1 VNNILRILLIF
12 IIFSGCSL
20 NKNSNFWTNKK
31 IKPEEQDNSKEIFA
45 KEKLLDVEINPN
57 LKISLYAKPIDKSF
71 INNNDNNNGRVN
83 YNGELK
89 NISKF
94 KYSKIINFDQYEPE
108 ILFHK
113 ENIIFFDNKGAIF
126 KFNDESKLVWK
137 KNHYSK
143 LEKKQKPILFF
154 SNNNKILIVGDNI
167 AKYYALD
174 IESGKLIWMKNSI
187 APFNSQIKIY
197 KDKFFIIDF
206 QNILRCYSIKD
217 GKEIWNR
224 KTQNSLI
231 SSQKKLSLV
240 ILKNKLYFNNTLGD
254 ITAVNLNDGELLWQ
268 SPTQSSLSTSENFF
282 LKTSDLIADQSALYF
297 SNNKNEFFSFDINSG
312 AINWKQKINSTLR
325 PTLIDNYIFTVSIE
339 GYLFVIE
346 KNSGKIVRSTN
357 IFKNFKPKKRIKIKP
372 SGFIVGKDNIYLT
385 TTNGKLL
392 IIDIKNGQT
401 KSILK
406 IDREKILRPSVSNKS
421 LYIAKDNSIIKLN

>member
-1 VNNILRILLIF
+1 MNNILRILLIF

-31 IKPEEQDNSKEIFA
+31 IKPEEQDNSKEIFT

-83 YNGELK
+83 YNGKLK

-154 SNNNKILIVGDNI
+154 ANDNKTLIVTDNI
-167 AKYYALD
+167 AKYYAINIDNGNLLW
-174 IESGKLIWMKNSI
+174 SKNNS
-187 APFNSQIKIY
+187 APFNSQIKIH
-197 KDKFFIIDF
+197 KDKFFVIDLE
-206 QNILRCYSIKD
+206 NILRAYSIKN
-217 GKEIWNR
+217 GEEIWNV
-224 KTQNSLI
+224 KTENSFI
-231 SSQKKLSLV
+231 KSQKKLSIV
-240 ILKNKLYFNNTLGD
+240 IIDKKIYFNNSLGD
-254 ITAVNLNDGELLWQ
+254 ISSVNIDTGELIWQ
-268 SPTQSSLSTSENFF
+268 TPTQNTLYYDETFF
-282 LKTSDLIADQSALYF
+282 LKTSEIIADKKTLYF
-297 SNNKNEFFSFDINSG
+297 SNNKNQFFALDLITG
-312 AINWKQKINSTLR
+312 RINWQQKINSNLR
-325 PTLIDNYIFTVSIE
+325 PTLVENYIFTVSLE
-339 GYLFVIE
+339 GYFIVIE
-346 KNSGKIVRSTN
+346 KTTGN
-357 IFKNFKPKKRIKIKP
+357 IIRISDIFNNIKPKKRLKIKP
-372 SGFIVGKDNIYLT
+372 TGFVMGSNNIYLT
-385 TTNGKLL
+385 TDHGRLL
-392 IIDIKNGQT
+392 VIETKSGLIKNM
-401 KSILK
+401 LK
-406 IDREKILRPSVSNKS
+406 IDNKKILRPSILDQN
-421 LYIAKDNSIIKLN
+421 LFIITNNAIIKLN

>member
-1 VNNILRILLIF
+1 MNNFLKVILVFIFINNCSTPFTKKEIEEKEQNNIIEVL
-12 IIFSGCSL
+12 
-20 NKNSNFWTNKK
+20 K
-31 IKPEEQDNSKEIFA
+31 
-45 KEKLLDVEINPN
+45 KEKNIDIEFNPN
-57 LKISLYAKPIDKSF
+57 LKITLKSKTKSKSF
-71 INNNDNNNGRVN
+71 LNNFENNNGRTVFDGN
-83 YNGELK
+83 LE
-89 NISKF
+89 IITKF
-94 KYSKIINFDQYEPE
+94 KFSKIKNFSEYDPTISFYNN
-108 ILFHK
+108 
-113 ENIIFFDNKGAIF
+113 NIIFFDKKGSILM
-126 KFNDESKLVWK
+126 FNNNAELIWK
-137 KNHYSK
+137 KNNYTKS
-143 LEKKQKPILFF
+143 EKKQNPIL
-154 SNNNKILIVGDNI
+154 SLANNKKIIVIADNI

-174 IESGKLIWMKNSI
+174 IVTGELIWSKKNT

-197 KDKFFIIDF
+197 KDKFFVVDL
-206 QNILRCYSIKD
+206 QNVLRAYAIKD

-268 SPTQSSLSTSENFF
+268 SPTQSSLATSENFF

-357 IFKNFKPKKRIKIKP
+357 IFKNFKPKKRLKIKP